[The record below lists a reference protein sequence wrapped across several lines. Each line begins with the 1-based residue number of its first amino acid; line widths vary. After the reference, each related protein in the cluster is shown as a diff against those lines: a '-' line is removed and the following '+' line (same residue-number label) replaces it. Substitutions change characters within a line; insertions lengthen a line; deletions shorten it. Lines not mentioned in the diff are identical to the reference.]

1 MFNGIKRYK
10 TRFAGAVSIFGI
22 AAFLILFCWKSN
34 FGSAHNLSTTTLD
47 SALEWSFEP
56 ERKLES
62 GSFRIS
68 EKSNELFL
76 VDDFREKLENW
87 KSGYEDKQLRNVLS
101 DFLKESEFKKENNT
115 TLNPEITK
123 IKKTK
128 EESKEFKNLK
138 PEKPASTNPSEAA
151 GNPELVTNSND
162 DSSNTKIQDM
172 WELPQEETHS
182 TNDLE
187 ITGAWEASA
196 ELSVIEEAEIRNREK
211 VTNLERERGFSDLQV
226 KSGSEKNGI
235 ETGNENE
242 NEKKSAIKRQTEPN
256 HLLKSDFLN
265 RNPVTVSADFSNQ
278 QSEKET
284 IDRVSHPNPDRVQK
298 TKTSKSKHP
307 DKLTQLYIQEVER
320 YLNRNEDGLSG
331 GAIARK
337 KDVLNIP
344 EFFSEEYSKVVIDP
358 LEQVHLESDLRSNS
372 LERMGR
378 QTKPISKSQQNS
390 IYAAINEEK
399 SKHLQEVDF
408 ANLDRSKTIVLE
420 NGTKKDEEKFVPG
433 ELVKSNFLI
442 RTPEEKFNL
451 SFVSEVSH
459 PNPDRV
465 LKNRISTSLESK
477 VDFDFVSWE
486 MESDTFEI
494 RILENIHIESWAWNH
509 IREKLDEI
517 KNKTFKSNAP
527 SLFASGKEMLLY
539 FPRRD
544 ESRRKSRPNPNKQD
558 FVFEN
563 PGNVRKDSNSL
574 ILNHSLEIPNINR
587 KQMRYYAIRT
597 NGPPPTDH
605 KQV

>member
-62 GSFRIS
+62 GSFRIP

-76 VDDFREKLENW
+76 VDDFREKPENW
-87 KSGYEDKQLRNVLS
+87 KSRYEDKQLRNVLS

-151 GNPELVTNSND
+151 ENTELVTN
-162 DSSNTKIQDM
+162 SSNTKIQDM

-196 ELSVIEEAEIRNREK
+196 ELSVVEEAEIRNREK

-226 KSGSEKNGI
+226 KSGSEKNDI
-235 ETGNENE
+235 ETGNE
-242 NEKKSAIKRQTEPN
+242 NEKKSAIKRQIEPN

-298 TKTSKSKHP
+298 TKTSKSNRR

-337 KDVLNIP
+337 KDIVNIP
-344 EFFSEEYSKVVIDP
+344 ESFSEEYSKVVIDP
-358 LEQVHLESDLRSNS
+358 LEKVHLESDLRSNS
-372 LERMGR
+372 FERIGR

-408 ANLDRSKTIVLE
+408 ANLDRSKTIDLE

-442 RTPEEKFNL
+442 RTLEEKFNL

-459 PNPDRV
+459 PNPDGV

-477 VDFDFVSWE
+477 VDFDSVSWE

-527 SLFASGKEMLLY
+527 SLFASGKEMFLY

-563 PGNVRKDSNSL
+563 PGNTRKDSNSL
-574 ILNHSLEIPNINR
+574 ILIHSLEVPNINR

>member
-10 TRFAGAVSIFGI
+10 TKTRFAGAVSVFGI

-62 GSFRIS
+62 GSFRIP

-76 VDDFREKLENW
+76 VDDFREKPENW

-162 DSSNTKIQDM
+162 SSNTKIQDM

-196 ELSVIEEAEIRNREK
+196 ELSVVEEAEIRNREK

-226 KSGSEKNGI
+226 KSGSEKNDI
-235 ETGNENE
+235 ETGNE
-242 NEKKSAIKRQTEPN
+242 NEKKSAIKRQIEPN

-265 RNPVTVSADFSNQ
+265 RNPITVSADFSNQ
-278 QSEKET
+278 KSEKET
-284 IDRVSHPNPDRVQK
+284 IDRVSHPNPDGVLK

-358 LEQVHLESDLRSNS
+358 LEKVDLESDLRSNS

-408 ANLDRSKTIVLE
+408 ANLDRSKTIDLE

-459 PNPDRV
+459 PNPDGV
-465 LKNRISTSLESK
+465 LKNRISTSLKSK

-494 RILENIHIESWAWNH
+494 HILENIHIESWAWNH

-527 SLFASGKEMLLY
+527 SLFASGKEMFLY

-563 PGNVRKDSNSL
+563 PGNTRKYSNSL
-574 ILNHSLEIPNINR
+574 ILIHSLEIPNINR

>member
-76 VDDFREKLENW
+76 VDDFREKPENW

-115 TLNPEITK
+115 TLDPEITK

-242 NEKKSAIKRQTEPN
+242 KKSAIKRQIEPN

-284 IDRVSHPNPDRVQK
+284 IDRVSHPNPDGVLK
-298 TKTSKSKHP
+298 TKISKSNRR

-358 LEQVHLESDLRSNS
+358 LEKVDLESDLRSNS

-459 PNPDRV
+459 PNPDGV

-477 VDFDFVSWE
+477 VDFDSVSWE

-574 ILNHSLEIPNINR
+574 ILIHSLEVPNINR

>member
-1 MFNGIKRYK
+1 MMFNGIKRYK

-62 GSFRIS
+62 GSFRIP

-76 VDDFREKLENW
+76 VDDFREKSANW

-196 ELSVIEEAEIRNREK
+196 ELSVVEEAEIRNREK

-226 KSGSEKNGI
+226 KSGSEKNDI
-235 ETGNENE
+235 ETGNE
-242 NEKKSAIKRQTEPN
+242 NEKKSAIKRQIEPN

-284 IDRVSHPNPDRVQK
+284 IDRVSHPNPD
-298 TKTSKSKHP
+298 
-307 DKLTQLYIQEVER
+307 
-320 YLNRNEDGLSG
+320 G
-331 GAIARK
+331 
-337 KDVLNIP
+337 
-344 EFFSEEYSKVVIDP
+344 
-358 LEQVHLESDLRSNS
+358 
-372 LERMGR
+372 
-378 QTKPISKSQQNS
+378 
-390 IYAAINEEK
+390 
-399 SKHLQEVDF
+399 
-408 ANLDRSKTIVLE
+408 
-420 NGTKKDEEKFVPG
+420 
-433 ELVKSNFLI
+433 
-442 RTPEEKFNL
+442 
-451 SFVSEVSH
+451 
-459 PNPDRV
+459 V

-527 SLFASGKEMLLY
+527 SLFASGKEMFLY

-544 ESRRKSRPNPNKQD
+544 ESRRKSRPNPNKQE

>member
-76 VDDFREKLENW
+76 VDDFREKPENW

-115 TLNPEITK
+115 TLDPEITK

-242 NEKKSAIKRQTEPN
+242 KKSAIKRQTEPN

-265 RNPVTVSADFSNQ
+265 RNPVTVSADFSSQ
-278 QSEKET
+278 KSEKET

-298 TKTSKSKHP
+298 TKTSKSNRR

-320 YLNRNEDGLSG
+320 YLNRNEDGLIG

-337 KDVLNIP
+337 KDVLNDS

-358 LEQVHLESDLRSNS
+358 LEKVHLESDLRSNS
-372 LERMGR
+372 LERIGR

-459 PNPDRV
+459 PNPDGV

-563 PGNVRKDSNSL
+563 PGNVRKYSNSL

>member
-1 MFNGIKRYK
+1 MFNGIKQYKTK

-22 AAFLILFCWKSN
+22 AAFLILFYWKSN

-62 GSFRIS
+62 ESGSFRIP
-68 EKSNELFL
+68 EKS
-76 VDDFREKLENW
+76 ENL

-101 DFLKESEFKKENNT
+101 DFLKESELKKENNT
-115 TLNPEITK
+115 TLNSEITK

-128 EESKEFKNLK
+128 EESKEFKNLE
-138 PEKPASTNPSEAA
+138 PDVRNPSEATE
-151 GNPELVTNSND
+151 NTELVTNSN

-196 ELSVIEEAEIRNREK
+196 ELASIEEAEIRNREK
-211 VTNLERERGFSDLQV
+211 VTNLEPQIGFSD
-226 KSGSEKNGI
+226 I
-235 ETGNENE
+235 ETGNGSEE
-242 NEKKSAIKRQTEPN
+242 NEKKSAIKRQTESN
-256 HLLKSDFLN
+256 NLSKSDFLN
-265 RNPVTVSADFSNQ
+265 RNSVTVSADFSSQ

-284 IDRVSHPNPDRVQK
+284 IDRVS
-298 TKTSKSKHP
+298 
-307 DKLTQLYIQEVER
+307 
-320 YLNRNEDGLSG
+320 
-331 GAIARK
+331 
-337 KDVLNIP
+337 
-344 EFFSEEYSKVVIDP
+344 
-358 LEQVHLESDLRSNS
+358 
-372 LERMGR
+372 
-378 QTKPISKSQQNS
+378 
-390 IYAAINEEK
+390 
-399 SKHLQEVDF
+399 
-408 ANLDRSKTIVLE
+408 NL
-420 NGTKKDEEKFVPG
+420 
-433 ELVKSNFLI
+433 
-442 RTPEEKFNL
+442 
-451 SFVSEVSH
+451 
-459 PNPDRV
+459 NPDRV
-465 LKNRISTSLESK
+465 LKNRTSTLLESK
-477 VDFDFVSWE
+477 VDFVSWE
-486 MESDTFEI
+486 MEADTFEI
-494 RILENIHIESWAWNH
+494 RILENVNIEFWAWNH

-527 SLFASGKEMLLY
+527 SLFAIAKEMLLY

-597 NGPPPTDH
+597 NGPPPTEH

>member
-10 TRFAGAVSIFGI
+10 TRFAGAVSVFGI

-76 VDDFREKLENW
+76 VDDFREKPENW

-151 GNPELVTNSND
+151 GNPELVTNSN

-242 NEKKSAIKRQTEPN
+242 KKSAIKRQTEPN

-265 RNPVTVSADFSNQ
+265 RNPVTVSADFSSQ
-278 QSEKET
+278 KSEKET

-298 TKTSKSKHP
+298 TKTSKSNRR

-320 YLNRNEDGLSG
+320 YLNRNEDGLIG

-337 KDVLNIP
+337 KDVLNDS

-358 LEQVHLESDLRSNS
+358 LEKVHLESDLRSNS
-372 LERMGR
+372 LERIGR

-459 PNPDRV
+459 PNPDGV

-563 PGNVRKDSNSL
+563 PGNTRKDSNSL

>member
-1 MFNGIKRYK
+1 M
-10 TRFAGAVSIFGI
+10 
-22 AAFLILFCWKSN
+22 ILFCWKSN

-62 GSFRIS
+62 GSFRIP

-151 GNPELVTNSND
+151 ENPELVTNSND

-196 ELSVIEEAEIRNREK
+196 ELSVVEEAEIRNREK

-226 KSGSEKNGI
+226 KSGSEKNDI
-235 ETGNENE
+235 ETGNE
-242 NEKKSAIKRQTEPN
+242 NEKKSAIKRQIEPN

-265 RNPVTVSADFSNQ
+265 RNPITVSADFSNQ
-278 QSEKET
+278 KSEKET
-284 IDRVSHPNPDRVQK
+284 IDRVSHPNPDGVLK

-358 LEQVHLESDLRSNS
+358 LEKVDLESDLRSNS

-408 ANLDRSKTIVLE
+408 ANLDRSKTIDLE

-459 PNPDRV
+459 PNPDGV

-539 FPRRD
+539 LPRRD
-544 ESRRKSRPNPNKQD
+544 ESRRKSRPNPNKQE

-563 PGNVRKDSNSL
+563 PGNTRKDSNSL